1 MSKVEE
7 YKRKL
12 EEYEKKIEEEAKLFN
27 IDEFLADSEALK
39 EKYVEGLGIIKYK
52 RLNFGEMASLSEK
65 YGNDRVEFSCQVVAK
80 MLSKADPNVT
90 VEKFK
95 MLPPDVAV
103 KIINAL
109 IPELGAGFL
118 QATEKY

>member
-12 EEYEKKIEEEAKLFN
+12 EEHEKKAEEEAKLFN
-27 IDEFLADSEALK
+27 IDEFLIDTDKVL
-39 EKYVEGLGIIKYK
+39 EKYVEGVGIIRYK
-52 RLNFGEMASLSEK
+52 RLTFIEATEIFEK
-65 YGNDRVEFSCQVVAK
+65 YANDRKRLAIAFVAS

-90 VEKFK
+90 VEKFEK
-95 MLPPDVAV
+95 IPLNIAS

-109 IPELGAGFL
+109 AEEIKMDFL
-118 QATEKY
+118 